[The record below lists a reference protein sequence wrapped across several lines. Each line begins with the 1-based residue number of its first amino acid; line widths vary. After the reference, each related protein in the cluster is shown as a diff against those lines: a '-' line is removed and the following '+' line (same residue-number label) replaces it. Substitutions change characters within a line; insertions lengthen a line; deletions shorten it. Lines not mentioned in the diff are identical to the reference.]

1 VPRGLPGGR
10 PDVDY
15 RERWELKEYQSEQRL
30 GRRANLLHGAI
41 VVVFAGFLGMFW
53 YLQIVKGNDYAL
65 LAENNRLRRIAMP
78 PTRGVV
84 FDRHDDVLA
93 STRPALNLVLIREGL
108 QDADGQLRR
117 LEKVLGFSYEGLRD
131 RLAAMHRRPTF
142 EPLVIKEDVQLAEIA
157 KVEARREWFPSVE
170 VEETA
175 LRDYPDGPAIAH
187 AVGYVGEVNEA
198 QLARITDG
206 SLQQGDI
213 VGKTGIERQYDD
225 ILRGRRGWNLVTV
238 NSLGRPFGTPQP
250 GRVPEDGQ
258 PLHLTIDR
266 RLQRTLVE
274 ALAEEVGS
282 GIFMDPNSGEVL
294 ALAST
299 PGYDPNLF
307 TAPVSRTTWMS
318 LINDSRHPLN
328 DRAISSYYA
337 PGSTFKVLMTIAG
350 LETGTITPSSTA
362 LCTGSA
368 MIYGRSFLCWKR
380 GGHGVVN
387 VHEALVH
394 SCNVF
399 YYLLGRK
406 LGIDA
411 ITKYAKMFSIG
422 EITGIDIP
430 GETRGNP
437 PSAEWKE
444 RIRKEPWYPGDTIS
458 VAIGQGLLAVTPIQ
472 MATMISAV
480 ANGGSLVR
488 PHLARDA
495 SSIPTKLPVSAA
507 TLAVVRDALADVV
520 EEGTATRAQ
529 LGSIHVAG
537 KTGTAQVYKRSAG
550 VDADKQ
556 AKEER
561 DHAWFVGYAP
571 AEKPEIAFAIVIEH
585 GGHGGTTAAPVARK
599 VLEVFFGDRLPKK
612 DLHDNDAMSDPHAL
626 EAKLAPRP
634 EVSVAPA
641 TPTR

>member
-1 VPRGLPGGR
+1 
-10 PDVDY
+10 VDY
-15 RERWELKEYQSEQRL
+15 RERWELKEYQTEQRL
-30 GRRANLLHGAI
+30 GRRANLLHAGII
-41 VVVFAGFLGMFW
+41 VLLAGLLGMFW
-53 YLQIVKGNDYAL
+53 YLQVVKGADYAL

-93 STRPALNLVLIREGL
+93 STRPALNLVLVREGL
-108 QDADGQLRR
+108 QDADGQLKR
-117 LEKVLGFSYEGLRD
+117 LEKVLAIPYEGLKA
-131 RLAAMHRRPTF
+131 RLQAMHRRPTF

-175 LRDYPDGPAIAH
+175 LRDYPDGPAVAH

-198 QLARITDG
+198 QLAKIADG

-213 VGKTGIERQYDD
+213 VGKSGIERQYDE
-225 ILRGRRGWNLVTV
+225 ILRGRRGWKLQTV
-238 NSLGRPFGTPQP
+238 NSLGRPFGASQQ
-250 GRVPEDGQ
+250 GQVPEDGR

-266 RLQRTLVE
+266 RLQRALVE
-274 ALAEEVGS
+274 GLAEEVGS
-282 GIFMDPNSGEVL
+282 GIFMDPNTGAVL

-299 PGYDPNLF
+299 PGYDPNVF
-307 TAPVSRTTWMS
+307 TAPVSKTTWMS
-318 LINDSRHPLN
+318 LINDPRRPLN
-328 DRAISSYYA
+328 DRAISSFYA

-350 LETGTITPSSTA
+350 LETGAINPSSTVA
-362 LCTGSA
+362 CAGAVT
-368 MIYGRSFLCWKR
+368 IYGRSFLCWKK
-380 GGHGVVN
+380 GGHGVVD
-387 VHEALVH
+387 VHRALVH

-411 ITKYAKMFSIG
+411 ISKYAKMFSIG
-422 EITGIDIP
+422 EVTGIDIP

-458 VAIGQGLLAVTPIQ
+458 VSIGQGLLATTPVQ

-495 SSIPTKLPVSAA
+495 GIAPTKLPVSAG
-507 TLAVVRDALADVV
+507 TLAIVRDALADVV
-520 EEGTATRAQ
+520 EEGTATKAQ
-529 LGSIHVAG
+529 LGPIRVAG
-537 KTGTAQVYKRSAG
+537 KTGTAQVFKKSAG

-556 AKEER
+556 PKEER
-561 DHAWFVGYAP
+561 DHAWFIGYAP
-571 AEKPEIAFAIVIEH
+571 AENPEIAFAIVIEH
-585 GGHGGTTAAPVARK
+585 GGHGGTTAAPVAKK
-599 VLEVFFGDRLPKK
+599 VLEVFFEDRLPKK
-612 DLHDNDAMSDPHAL
+612 VPEHEAVKPGALAL
-626 EAKLAPRP
+626 EARLMPRREAP
-634 EVSVAPA
+634 VAPTTTA
-641 TPTR
+641 R